1 VNDHLLIDAAL
12 GKPVPRTPVWIMR
25 QAGRYLP
32 EYQAIRRKMSFLEL
46 CHTPEKAAEVSI
58 QPLDILGVDGVI
70 VFSDIMVP
78 LEGMGMDVQFIEG
91 RGPVISDPIR
101 SVSDISRLKAYDPF
115 VQTGFL
121 PDTIRLLVNEV
132 GHRAP
137 VLGFAG
143 APYTLAC
150 YAVEGTT
157 SRYYHET
164 KKFMMSDPE
173 GFKKLLDVLA
183 DAVADLLDAQIEAG
197 ASLVQLFDT
206 WAGAL
211 MPDQFREFALPFAQ
225 KIFERIQRPGV
236 PMVYFVNGVAG
247 KLKDIAQ
254 SGASVLGIDW
264 RIDLAEVRR
273 IVGPDFVL
281 QGNLDPCTL
290 YAPLE
295 VIEERVKSILSAAGS
310 GPHIFNLGHGILP
323 TVPVSHAQHFVK
335 TVQRLGIN

>member
-1 VNDHLLIDAAL
+1 VTDHLLINAAL

-32 EYQAIRRKMSFLEL
+32 EYQAIRRQMSFLDL

-78 LEGMGMDVQFIEG
+78 LEGLGMDVQFIEG

-101 SVSDISRLKAYDPF
+101 SVSDISRLKPYDAN
-115 VQTGFL
+115 VETKYL
-121 PDTIRLLVNEV
+121 PDAIRMLVNEI

-157 SRYYHET
+157 SRHYHET
-164 KKFMMSDPE
+164 KKFMMSDPV

-183 DAVADLLDAQIEAG
+183 DAVAELLIAQIDAG

-225 KIFERIQRPGV
+225 KIFERVRRPGV

-264 RIDLAEVRR
+264 RIGLDQVRA
-273 IVGPDFVL
+273 IVGNDIPL

-290 YAPLE
+290 FAPPE
-295 VIEERVKSILSAAGS
+295 VIEERVKKVLAAAGDS
-310 GPHIFNLGHGILP
+310 PHVFNLGHGILP
-323 TVPVSHAQHFVK
+323 TVPVSHAQHLVK
-335 TVQRLGIN
+335 SVQRLGVK

>member
-1 VNDHLLIDAAL
+1 
-12 GKPVPRTPVWIMR
+12 MR

-32 EYQAIRRKMSFLEL
+32 EYQAIRQKMSFLEL

-58 QPLDILGVDGVI
+58 QPLNILGVDGVI
-70 VFSDIMVP
+70 VFSDILVP
-78 LEGMGMDVQFIEG
+78 LEGMGMDLRFEEG
-91 RGPVISDPIR
+91 RGPVLGDPIR
-101 SVSDISRLKAYDPF
+101 SAHDISRLKPMDANVETKY
-115 VQTGFL
+115 L
-121 PDTIRLLVNEV
+121 PDTIRMLVSEI

-150 YAVEGTT
+150 YAVEGAT
-157 SRYYHET
+157 SRHYSQT
-164 KKFMMSDPE
+164 KKFMMSDPA
-173 GFKKLLDVLA
+173 GFKKLLGVLA
-183 DAVADLLDAQIEAG
+183 DAVADLLTAQIEAG

-225 KIFERIQRPGV
+225 QIFERIQRPGV

-254 SGASVLGIDW
+254 SGATVLGIDW
-264 RIDLAEVRR
+264 RVSLDEVRR
-273 IVGPDFVL
+273 IVGPNMPL

-290 YAPLE
+290 YAPPE
-295 VIEERVKSILSAAGS
+295 VIDQRVADILAAAAG
-310 GPHIFNLGHGILP
+310 GPHVFNLGHGILP
-323 TVPVSHAQHFVK
+323 DVPVSHAQAFVK
-335 TVQRLGIN
+335 SVQRQGVK